1 METHIRE
8 YEMSKRSH
16 SLGAGG
22 GGKGLDVTMRQLNNI
37 FILAMYIHILHMGCW
52 EQTFRPAAPLE
63 AQVPHSGWPQKLL
76 LSSNES
82 Y

>member
-16 SLGAGG
+16 SLGAGGGGG

-37 FILAMYIHILHMGCW
+37 FILAMYIHILHMGC
-52 EQTFRPAAPLE
+52 
-63 AQVPHSGWPQKLL
+63 
-76 LSSNES
+76 
-82 Y
+82 